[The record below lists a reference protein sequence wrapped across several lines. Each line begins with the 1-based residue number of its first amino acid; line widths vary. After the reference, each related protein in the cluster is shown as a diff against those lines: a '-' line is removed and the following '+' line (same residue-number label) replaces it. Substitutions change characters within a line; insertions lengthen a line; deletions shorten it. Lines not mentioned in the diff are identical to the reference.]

1 MFKNLL
7 GVKTLNFAIT
17 LQENLGNSY
26 ISHYLNFQCD
36 NKINTYMLHADVYIC
51 RLLTLR
57 CNTRNR
63 KIIFTVFAMVLFSE
77 QVECKWLHFS

>member
-17 LQENLGNSY
+17 LQENLGDSCS
-26 ISHYLNFQCD
+26 SHYLNFQCD

-51 RLLTLR
+51 RLITLR
-57 CNTRNR
+57 CNTRSR

-77 QVECKWLHFS
+77 QVE